1 MTLAGIAMLALVN
14 LGQSQTRVV
23 IYIDVILHRHQ
34 RGGIWELDPTGSCSV
49 NSHVE
54 TNQLSVRLAKQE
66 VSDVN
71 DVQMRV
77 ADVVLLDLQ
86 CDSAFL
92 ANSRHQRV
100 ECISTQP
107 HALLVRA
114 WP

>member
-14 LGQSQTRVV
+14 LGQRQTRVV
-23 IYIDVILHRHQ
+23 IYFDMILHGHQ
-34 RGGIWELDPTGSCSV
+34 RGVDF
-49 NSHVE
+49 
-54 TNQLSVRLAKQE
+54 AKQE
-66 VSDVN
+66 MSDVN

-86 CDSAFL
+86 CESALL
-92 ANSRHQRV
+92 AYSRHQRV

-107 HALLVRA
+107 HAPLVRA